1 MRLLAVQKHKA
12 CYIGS
17 SNGLFKCPL
26 CTTYT
31 RATAQHLFFP
41 FSILLEHVFPKHF
54 KRHTSTVLAIVA
66 SLAPSICFNAMS
78 KQGGPLS
85 YLKKLPVC
93 TQCAKKRKG
102 TKIAF
107 LHILQYPYRS
117 VCEHTI
123 LTFIAHKK
131 RLTFEILPVLPLG
144 LGKFTLLKE
153 FQLTQLHCAA
163 SYT

>member
-1 MRLLAVQKHKA
+1 MGYLNA
-12 CYIGS
+12 
-17 SNGLFKCPL
+17 LF
-26 CTTYT
+26 
-31 RATAQHLFFP
+31 AQHTHEQQPNTFF
-41 FSILLEHVFPKHF
+41 FSSPYCLSMFFQSTL

-78 KQGGPLS
+78 KQGGHLS

-153 FQLTQLHCAA
+153 FQLTTSLCSKLYVNKPSIAL
-163 SYT
+163 TKCMEEG